1 LSPLNLARQQEY
13 LAAKMAH
20 LVGSKNTRPE
30 GTGFLSIL
38 SFSLHLFALCCILTP
53 QG

>member
-1 LSPLNLARQQEY
+1 LSPLNFARQQEY
-13 LAAKMAH
+13 LAAH

-38 SFSLHLFALCCILTP
+38 SFSLHLFALSCILMP